1 MEAVR
6 KTPSAKGRNILLSI
20 IVVGVF
26 VVSLKPWAH
35 KPSYKPSEENLRL
48 KAACDKVLQVRGI
61 TSVSRGYL
69 NAVSSC
75 MADPIGATR

>member
-26 VVSLKPWAH
+26 VD

>member
-1 MEAVR
+1 MEAIR
-6 KTPSAKGRNILLSI
+6 KKSAGGKSKNILLVSFAVYGL
-20 IVVGVF
+20 IVWAMMAGNSRKEPSAEF
-26 VVSLKPWAH
+26 V
-35 KPSYKPSEENLRL
+35 RL